1 MTHWQARAT
10 LENGAVMVFG
20 AQAHTDE
27 DALGLAETR
36 LADTGQAVLDIEI
49 EPLVVAQARE
59 R

>member
-27 DALGLAETR
+27 DVLDLARER
-36 LADTGQAVLDIEI
+36 LADTGQPVTELEI
-49 EPLVVAQARE
+49 EPLAAVQARG

>member
-49 EPLVVAQARE
+49 EPL
-59 R
+59 

>member
-1 MTHWQARAT
+1 MTHWQTRAT

-27 DALGLAETR
+27 DVLGLAETW